1 VTLAGERLLVPLA
14 DLNIT
19 TRVYTVAFQA
29 AMTGRTELK
38 TWIAPGPRRLRGWL
52 YQASL
57 VLLLLLVA
65 VLALQNLGDN
75 LAKRGISLGFG
86 FLSQKAGFDIGFSV
100 IPFTEADTYWRVF
113 VVGVTNTLLAATL
126 GIVFA
131 TFFGFVIGVARLS
144 PNWSVSRLALAYV
157 ELIRNLPLLLHV
169 LIWYNLVVRTMPP
182 PRAGISVADLAFFT
196 NRGLYLPAASISSGW
211 LILAAILLAA
221 AITAL
226 WGYFGRVHQNRTGH
240 RLPVVATSAGILV
253 IIPLLAGLAVGAKVQ
268 LDLPRLQGFNFAGG
282 FAVAPELVALVAAL
296 AIYNA
301 SFIAEL
307 VRASIESVG
316 RGQRDASAALG
327 LRRGQILRLVII
339 PQAFRVLIPPLSNQ
353 YLHLLKA
360 SSLATVIGY
369 PDLVNVF
376 TGTALNQ
383 TGRAVE
389 IVLMTMAVYLAISAA
404 IALACGAF
412 NHMTRIIER

>member
-1 VTLAGERLLVPLA
+1 M
-14 DLNIT
+14 
-19 TRVYTVAFQA
+19 VAFQA
-29 AMTGRTELK
+29 ATTGRTELK
-38 TWIAPGPRRLRGWL
+38 TWTAPSPRRLRGWL
-52 YQASL
+52 YQVSL
-57 VLLLLLVA
+57 VLLLLLVTVA
-65 VLALQNLGDN
+65 ALQNLGDN
-75 LAKRGISLGFG
+75 LARRGISLGFK
-86 FLSQKAGFDIGFSV
+86 FLSQQAGFDIGFSI
-100 IPFTEADTYWRVF
+100 IPFTGTDTYWRVF
-113 VVGVTNTLLAATL
+113 LVGVTNTLLAAGL

-131 TFFGFVIGVARLS
+131 TILGFVIGVARLS

-169 LIWYNLVVRTMPP
+169 LIWYNLAVRVMPH

-196 NRGLYLPAASISSGW
+196 NRGLYLPAVSISSGW

-221 AITAL
+221 AVTAF
-226 WGYFGRVHQNRTGH
+226 WAYFGRVHQDRTGR

-253 IIPLLAGLAVGAKVQ
+253 IVPFLAALAVGATVQ

>member
-1 VTLAGERLLVPLA
+1 
-14 DLNIT
+14 
-19 TRVYTVAFQA
+19 
-29 AMTGRTELK
+29 M
-38 TWIAPGPRRLRGWL
+38 APSQRRLRGWL
-52 YQASL
+52 YQASV
-57 VLLLLLVA
+57 VLLLGFVA
-65 VLALQNLGDN
+65 VVAARNLSDN
-75 LAKRGISLGFG
+75 LATRGLSLGFD
-86 FLSQKAGFDIGFSV
+86 FLWQQAGFGIGFSI
-100 IPFTEADTYWRVF
+100 IPFTETDTYLRVF
-113 VVGVTNTLLAATL
+113 IVGVTNTLVAAGL
-126 GIVFA
+126 GIVIA
-131 TFFGFVIGVARLS
+131 TILGFVIGIARLT
-144 PNWSVSRLALAYV
+144 PNWSISRLALGYV
-157 ELIRNLPLLLHV
+157 ELVRNLPLLLHV

-182 PRAGISVADLAFFT
+182 PRGAISVADIGFFT
-196 NRGLYLPAASISSGW
+196 NRGLYLPAVSLTDGGAV
-211 LILAAILLAA
+211 LAALVVAVLMTGFWIHA
-221 AITAL
+221 
-226 WGYFGRVHQNRTGH
+226 GRVHQNRTG
-240 RLPVVATSAGILV
+240 RQLPVAATSTAILAV
-253 IIPLLAGLAVGAKVQ
+253 LPLLAALGVGATFQ
-268 LDLPRLQGFNFAGG
+268 LEVPRLQGFNFIGG

-307 VRASIESVG
+307 VRASIESVS
-316 RGQRDASAALG
+316 RGQQDASAALG
-327 LRRGQILRLVII
+327 LRRGQMLRLVII

-404 IALACGAF
+404 IALASGVF

>member
-1 VTLAGERLLVPLA
+1 MAFE
-14 DLNIT
+14 
-19 TRVYTVAFQA
+19 TV
-29 AMTGRTELK
+29 MNGRAPR
-38 TWIAPGPRRLRGWL
+38 TWMAPSQRRLRGWL
-52 YQASL
+52 YQASV
-57 VLLLLLVA
+57 VLLLGFVA
-65 VLALQNLGDN
+65 VVAARNLSDN
-75 LAKRGISLGFG
+75 LATRGLSLGFD
-86 FLSQKAGFDIGFSV
+86 FLWQQAGFGIGFSI
-100 IPFTEADTYWRVF
+100 IPFAETDTYWRVF
-113 VVGVTNTLLAATL
+113 LVGVTNTLVAAGL

-131 TFFGFVIGVARLS
+131 TILGFVIGIARLA
-144 PNWSVSRLALAYV
+144 PNWSVSRLALGYV
-157 ELIRNLPLLLHV
+157 ELVRNLPLLLHV
-169 LIWYNLVVRTMPP
+169 LVWYNLVVRMMPP
-182 PRAGISVADLAFFT
+182 PRGAISVGDIAFFT
-196 NRGLYLPAASISSGW
+196 NRGLYLPAVSLSEGGAV
-211 LILAAILLAA
+211 LAALVIAVLM
-221 AITAL
+221 TAF
-226 WGYFGRVHQNRTGH
+226 WIYAGRVHQNRTG
-240 RLPVVATSAGILV
+240 RQLPVGVTSAAILLAF
-253 IIPLLAGLAVGAKVQ
+253 PLLAALAVGATFQ
-268 LDLPRLQGFNFAGG
+268 LEVPRLRGFNFVGG

-307 VRASIESVG
+307 VRASIESVN

-327 LRRGQILRLVII
+327 LRRDQMLRLVII

-389 IVLMTMAVYLAISAA
+389 IVLMTMAVYLVISAA
-404 IALACGAF
+404 IALASGVF